1 MAVLLDT
8 GFYLGLVHP
17 ADENALRAGEILK
30 ELSTGKYGLL
40 YSTNLV
46 FSEVTTLV
54 YIRTNGNKGVLNN
67 LEEILS
73 IALFKCTYC
82 SRIPSQRFKAF
93 KLWHEDLFD
102 WGYYFKV
109 FIHLVEPYNS
119 FHPCLSMRCCLKFPT
134 AKVSWQCGHGMMG
147 ASSDSSRSSPL
158 TCISI
163 SQS

>member
-54 YIRTNGNKGVLNN
+54 YIRTNGNKGVLND
-67 LEEILS
+67 LEELLWGEDKIVIQLFTNTEYEKKTWK
-73 IALFKCTYC
+73 LFKKINENIKSKRNFMSFVDTSLLVHAKESNIDYIA
-82 SRIPSQRFKAF
+82 SFDEEFENHIAR
-93 KLWHEDLFD
+93 LF
-102 WGYYFKV
+102 
-109 FIHLVEPYNS
+109 
-119 FHPCLSMRCCLKFPT
+119 
-134 AKVSWQCGHGMMG
+134 
-147 ASSDSSRSSPL
+147 
-158 TCISI
+158 
-163 SQS
+163 